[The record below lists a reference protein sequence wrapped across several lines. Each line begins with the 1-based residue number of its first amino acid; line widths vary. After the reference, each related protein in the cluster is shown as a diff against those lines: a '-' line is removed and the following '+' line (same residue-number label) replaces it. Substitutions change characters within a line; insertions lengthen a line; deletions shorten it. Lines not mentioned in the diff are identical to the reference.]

1 MACMGR
7 FAIAFARVCARA
19 FVRTTAYV
27 IARTTACACV
37 VAFVRAAV
45 LATVIVFAVART
57 TACACAIAT
66 ARASVRSRLAAASA
80 PAHPD
85 FAIAHP
91 DSVRVIVRARV
102 IVIVR
107 ARAAVPACAAAPARP
122 CRYPTL
128 AGTPASPC
136 HAMSSVR
143 LLISVQLL
151 AGPVQCPRFPVSPV
165 SVRICSNDSVCFIC
179 FTRFLRLFRL
189 IAPIVPVPVC
199 FPSASCLIS
208 VWLSF
213 GSRLVLVWSPSDT
226 ISSHPVPLRLFRPS
240 HSNPLQS
247 APIVHLFHFNRPPVR
262 SNPPSIRPIRPH
274 LPPVS
279 ASIPAPRTI
288 PLCPR
293 ADVYPPVSCRRVD

>member
-1 MACMGR
+1 MGR

-27 IARTTACACV
+27 IARTT
-37 VAFVRAAV
+37 
-45 LATVIVFAVART
+45 
-57 TACACAIAT
+57 ACAIAT

-122 CRYPTL
+122 CRCPTL

-151 AGPVQCPRFPVSPV
+151 TGSVQCPRFPVSPV

-247 APIVHLFHFNRPPVR
+247 FTCSTSIVRPSVPIHRPSAQSARIFRPY
-262 SNPPSIRPIRPH
+262 PP
-274 LPPVS
+274 
-279 ASIPAPRTI
+279 ASPLPAPSPFASEQMFTR
-288 PLCPR
+288 PFP
-293 ADVYPPVSCRRVD
+293 AAE